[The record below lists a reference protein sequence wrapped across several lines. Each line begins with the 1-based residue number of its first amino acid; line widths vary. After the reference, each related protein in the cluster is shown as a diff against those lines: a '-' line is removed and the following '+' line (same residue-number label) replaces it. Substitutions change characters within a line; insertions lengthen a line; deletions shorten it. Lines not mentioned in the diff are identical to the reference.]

1 MIFASHEPFLQS
13 KAQMLIMPVS
23 TDGNIAHPVIARC
36 KGLYADNYEHYQKKA
51 IGGELSL
58 GDAMVFRISKQTT
71 GLGVQMGGAEYVGS
85 LVIQKFP
92 EQPISVRMLTR
103 SLTALKP
110 HVYELMRYKG
120 LRRVAILG
128 SALLVKNATAQEGG
142 TVEWLTAE
150 HIMNVCQDV
159 LGDVPKLTVEVHF
172 GRDIPL
178 SFAKNA

>member
-23 TDGNIAHPVIARC
+23 TDGNITHPVIARC

-51 IGGELSL
+51 IEGELSL
-58 GDAMVFRISKQTT
+58 GDALVFRISKQTT
-71 GLGVQMGGAEYVGS
+71 GLGVQTGGAEYVGS
-85 LVIQKFP
+85 LVVQKFP

-128 SALLVKNATAQEGG
+128 SALLVKDATQESS

-150 HIMNVCQDV
+150 HVLNVCQDV

-178 SFAKNA
+178 SFVKNA

>member
-13 KAQMLIMPVS
+13 RAQMLIMPVS

-58 GDAMVFRISKQTT
+58 GDAVAFRISKQTT
-71 GLGVQMGGAEYVGS
+71 GLGVRTGGVEYVGS
-85 LVIQKFP
+85 LVVQKFP

-103 SLTALKP
+103 CLTALKP
-110 HVYELMRYKG
+110 YIYELMRYKG

-128 SALLVKNATAQEGG
+128 SALLIKDTAQESSA
-142 TVEWLTAE
+142 VEWLTAE
-150 HIMNVCQDV
+150 HVLNVCQDV

-172 GRDIPL
+172 GRDTPL
-178 SFAKNA
+178 SFAKNT

>member
-13 KAQMLIMPVS
+13 KAQLLIMPVS

-36 KGLYADNYEHYQKKA
+36 KSLYADNYEHYHKKA

-58 GDAMVFRISKQTT
+58 GCALIFRISKQIT
-71 GLGVQMGGAEYVGS
+71 GLGVQTGGAEYVGS
-85 LVIQKFP
+85 LVVQKFP

-103 SLTALKP
+103 SLATLKP
-110 HVYELMRYKG
+110 HIYELMRYKG

-128 SALLVKNATAQEGG
+128 SALLVKDATQESSA
-142 TVEWLTAE
+142 VELLTAE
-150 HIMNVCQDV
+150 HIMSVCQDV
-159 LGDVPKLTVEVHF
+159 LGGVPKLTTEVYF
-172 GRDIPL
+172 GRDTSI

>member
-1 MIFASHEPFLQS
+1 
-13 KAQMLIMPVS
+13 MLIMPVS

-58 GDAMVFRISKQTT
+58 GDALVFRISKQTT
-71 GLGVQMGGAEYVGS
+71 GFGVQTGGAEYVGS
-85 LVIQKFP
+85 LVVQKFP

-128 SALLVKNATAQEGG
+128 SALLVKDATQESS

-150 HIMNVCQDV
+150 HVLNVCQDV

-178 SFAKNA
+178 SFAKNT

>member
-13 KAQMLIMPVS
+13 RAQMLIMPVS

-58 GDAMVFRISKQTT
+58 GDALVFRISKQTT
-71 GLGVQMGGAEYVGS
+71 GLGVQTGGAEYVGS
-85 LVIQKFP
+85 LVVQKFP

-110 HVYELMRYKG
+110 HIYELMRYKG

-128 SALLVKNATAQEGG
+128 SALLVKDNTQESSA
-142 TVEWLTAE
+142 VEWLTAE

-178 SFAKNA
+178 SFAKNT